1 MSGLVERQQGLERSS
16 IALVTNP
23 FAASLI
29 DLDLGLG
36 TGAMVV
42 QVGVQE
48 LPIEAVDVLGVAGV
62 DIAIAHVLAN
72 DGAIFGL
79 DQAVIARLPGAA
91 FGLLDE
97 KLVEQLGDGAV
108 DEPLPLSG

>member
-1 MSGLVERQQGLERSS
+1 
-16 IALVTNP
+16 
-23 FAASLI
+23 
-29 DLDLGLG
+29 
-36 TGAMVV
+36 MVV